1 MKRKKLRLTPK
12 QAEHMLFNVLEIGS
26 RMLVSGAEVQR
37 VENSIYRMCTA
48 YGSETT
54 EVFCMTYMIVVTI
67 SSKQFGTTTEVFCM
81 TYMIVVTISSK
92 QFGTITLSRRIHNLS
107 LNLYE
112 LLYLNALSRRMCST
126 LPDMKTV
133 DQKIRQIKA
142 LPKYGPIPSML
153 IYALISSSF
162 TIFFGG
168 SLPDAAISGLIG
180 IGIRCVELLLQP
192 LPLNRFLLVVLLSTV
207 SGCMAA
213 SCVYT
218 NAMFSLDKISIGNI
232 MILIPGLMF
241 TNCIREM
248 ISENML
254 SGLTRL
260 LEALFISSSIAIGF
274 AIAYYLL

>member
-1 MKRKKLRLTPK
+1 
-12 QAEHMLFNVLEIGS
+12 
-26 RMLVSGAEVQR
+26 
-37 VENSIYRMCTA
+37 MCTA
-48 YGSETT
+48 YGSE
-54 EVFCMTYMIVVTI
+54 
-67 SSKQFGTTTEVFCM
+67 TTEVFCM

-168 SLPDAAISGLIG
+168 SLPDAAVSGMI
-180 IGIRCVELLLQP
+180 VELLLQP

>member
-54 EVFCMTYMIVVTI
+54 EVFCMTYML
-67 SSKQFGTTTEVFCM
+67 
-81 TYMIVVTISSK
+81 VVTISSK

-168 SLPDAAISGLIG
+168 SLPDAPF
-180 IGIRCVELLLQP
+180 RYDR
-192 LPLNRFLLVVLLSTV
+192 NRYTVCRTSPSTTASKPFS
-207 SGCMAA
+207 SGCIII
-213 SCVYT
+213 
-218 NAMFSLDKISIGNI
+218 NSIGLYGR
-232 MILIPGLMF
+232 ILCLYKRYVF
-241 TNCIREM
+241 
-248 ISENML
+248 
-254 SGLTRL
+254 SG
-260 LEALFISSSIAIGF
+260 
-274 AIAYYLL
+274 

>member
-1 MKRKKLRLTPK
+1 MKRKNLRLTPK
-12 QAEHMLFNVLEIGS
+12 QAEHMLFNALEIGS
-26 RMLVSGAEVQR
+26 RMLTCGAEVQR
-37 VENSIYRMCTA
+37 VENTIRHICTA
-48 YGSETT
+48 YGSEAT

-67 SSKQFGTTTEVFCM
+67 TSR
-81 TYMIVVTISSK
+81 
-92 QFGTITLSRRIHNLS
+92 QFGTITLSRQIHSLS

-112 LLYLNALSRRMCST
+112 LLYLNALSRRMCTT

-133 DQKIRQIKA
+133 DIEIQRIKM
-142 LPKYGPIPSML
+142 LPKYGAVSSML

-168 SLPDAAISGLIG
+168 SIPDAVISGLIG

-213 SCVYT
+213 SCIYA
-218 NAMFSLDKISIGNI
+218 NPLFSLDKISIGNI

-274 AIAYYLL
+274 AIAHCLL

>member
-67 SSKQFGTTTEVFCM
+67 SSKQFGT
-81 TYMIVVTISSK
+81 
-92 QFGTITLSRRIHNLS
+92 ITLSRRIHNLS

-142 LPKYGPIPSML
+142 LPSML

-168 SLPDAAISGLIG
+168 SLPDAAVSGLIG

>member
-67 SSKQFGTTTEVFCM
+67 SSKQFGT
-81 TYMIVVTISSK
+81 
-92 QFGTITLSRRIHNLS
+92 ITLSRRIHNLS

-133 DQKIRQIKA
+133 DQKSQADQSAAKVWPNTLHAHICFDLLFFHNIFWRQ
-142 LPKYGPIPSML
+142 PS
-153 IYALISSSF
+153 
-162 TIFFGG
+162 
-168 SLPDAAISGLIG
+168 
-180 IGIRCVELLLQP
+180 
-192 LPLNRFLLVVLLSTV
+192 
-207 SGCMAA
+207 
-213 SCVYT
+213 
-218 NAMFSLDKISIGNI
+218 
-232 MILIPGLMF
+232 
-241 TNCIREM
+241 
-248 ISENML
+248 
-254 SGLTRL
+254 
-260 LEALFISSSIAIGF
+260 
-274 AIAYYLL
+274 